1 MDITFHRSG
10 QPYINAGIIGV
21 HAYMQRAKQ
30 AQQDAEHNGDYS
42 PEDEWVK
49 LLPKHTFEL
58 LSDRLCIT
66 TEKPITLLEE
76 LYYAM
81 GRDHYGTS
89 TRKALQKLENA
100 YYDEKGD
107 TFRRFPAKSTYG
119 FGHLLTNNAAPKMR
133 DDGNLFSRSKPEK
146 LSPKQLQIVAKAVQ
160 YFGEQDIKLQQQIYL
175 NEPYV
180 KITRLELTEADF
192 MPGKTQC
199 PITGEGFRRLQEA
212 TNISPTASGI
222 INFMS
227 GIGTKG
233 AKVGWKAL
241 YLIRFVPTLAF
252 YRYTNGM
259 DKLFTYVYDTGDL
272 VSLKHLFKT
281 WNRIKLPEPEKQR
294 IDHLANFRLTPIYN
308 KNANAASG
316 STDFVLP
323 NEMLFHLIYTI
334 NYETTKK
341 GSATDTDTAL
351 FADDRT
357 QQIAFYT
364 VTASK
369 KLVGKTL
376 RPITIQHFTHFDRT
390 QRIIRLGRQIEGF
403 DWKKLLGTLPLRKTN
418 YSKQNAFEMSRVTRD
433 TVLYKLMYGQDFTA
447 ELARFAYDCYGL
459 RLAGENIGYKSFK
472 QLALFI
478 EHFIL
483 KPNPTIIMDQQ
494 HKLTPEVRVKA
505 YNLGTSIGEQIMR
518 HGDSTDTPSS
528 RAKAGRKYTV
538 QLNKARNYND
548 FLAAIV
554 RLTIRFEGLVPS
566 KDLLQSMLTEDNYES
581 VKHLTVL
588 GAMTRINSKLSR
600 ESAEGKKAE
609 TQNA

>member
-10 QPYINAGIIGV
+10 HPYINAGIIGV
-21 HAYMQRAKQ
+21 HAYLQQAKR
-30 AQQDAEHNGDYS
+30 AQQNAEYNGKYTL
-42 PEDEWVK
+42 EDKWVE
-49 LLPKHTFEL
+49 LLPKHTYEL
-58 LSDRLCIT
+58 QADRLSIST
-66 TEKPITLLEE
+66 DEPIKLLEE

-100 YYDEKGD
+100 YYDEKENA
-107 TFRRFPAKSTYG
+107 FRRFPAKSTYG

-133 DDGNLFSRSKPEK
+133 YDSNLFSRSKPEK
-146 LSPKQLQIVAKAVQ
+146 LSIEQIQVVEKAEQ
-160 YFGEQDIKLQQQIYL
+160 YFEEQDIKLQKQIYL
-175 NEPYV
+175 NEPYI
-180 KITRLELTEADF
+180 KITRLGLIEADLL
-192 MPGKTQC
+192 PGKKYC
-199 PITGEGFRRLQEA
+199 PVTGEGFKKLQRA
-212 TNISPTASGI
+212 NNVSPSASGL

-227 GIGTKG
+227 GIGTK
-233 AKVGWKAL
+233 AEKVGWKAL
-241 YLIRFVPTLAF
+241 YLVRFVPVLAF
-252 YRYTNGM
+252 YRYTNGL

-272 VSLKHLFKT
+272 VSLNRLFEN
-281 WNRIKLPEPEKQR
+281 WNRVIKLQPSVKQQ
-294 IDHLANFRLTPIYN
+294 IDHLANFKLTPIYE
-308 KNANAASG
+308 KNADAAGG

-323 NEMLFHLIYTI
+323 NELLFHLIYTI
-334 NYETTKK
+334 NYQATGR
-341 GSATDTDTAL
+341 GSATDTDTGLLMDNRA
-351 FADDRT
+351 
-357 QQIAFYT
+357 QQINFYLIQANKFSNT
-364 VTASK
+364 I
-369 KLVGKTL
+369 
-376 RPITIQHFTHFDRT
+376 RPVLIERFTHFDRT

-403 DWKKLLGTLPLRKTN
+403 DWKKLLGTLPLRKPN

-433 TVLYKLMYGQDFTA
+433 TVLHKLMYGQDFTA

-483 KPNPTIIMDQQ
+483 KPNSTITMEQQ
-494 HKLTPEVRVKA
+494 HKLTPETRVKA

-518 HGDSTDTPSS
+518 HGDSTDTPTT

-554 RLTIRFEGLVPS
+554 RLTIRFDGLVPS

-581 VKHLTVL
+581 IKYLTVL

-600 ESAEGKKAE
+600 EFADKKTE